1 MMLPEDEI
9 VVLDLAGDY
18 VRIFCKDPKYINS
31 LLALGFHVDGDQLVK
46 PIVEDAERQQLIH
59 ELIKLR
65 AVFSAGRDWSPAELL
80 DYYREQGIVRQ
91 SYRVIAWRG
100 QDSFQIR
107 DC

>member
-9 VVLDLAGDY
+9 VVLDLAGDC
-18 VRIFCKDPKYINS
+18 VRIFCKDPKCIGFV
-31 LLALGFHVDGDQLVK
+31 LALGFHVDGDQLVK
-46 PIVEDAERQQLIH
+46 AVLDDAERQQLTH

-65 AVFSAGRDWSPAELL
+65 AVFSVGRDWSPAELL

-91 SYRVIAWRG
+91 SYRVIAWKG
-100 QDSFQIR
+100 QDSFHIR